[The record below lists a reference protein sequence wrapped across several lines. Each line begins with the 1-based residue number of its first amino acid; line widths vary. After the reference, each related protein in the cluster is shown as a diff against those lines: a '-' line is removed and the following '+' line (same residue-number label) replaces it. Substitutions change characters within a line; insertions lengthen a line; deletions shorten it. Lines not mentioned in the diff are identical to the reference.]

1 MTSFTN
7 MSFVEFGNFLQF
19 REMIMGP
26 QSSTTKDISLKY
38 QEMRF
43 QIGSIIKV
51 SEVPYHFG
59 LVRGFQSLLYVLFLE
74 RRMITLNVMSTFPS
88 MVEKR
93 VLTYFLLANI
103 GMTICGFAGVRTHS
117 SGSSRT

>member
-1 MTSFTN
+1 

-26 QSSTTKDISLKY
+26 QSSTTHMTLKY

-59 LVRGFQSLLYVLFLE
+59 LVRDFQTLLYVLFWIEGCIL
-74 RRMITLNVMSTFPS
+74 V
-88 MVEKR
+88 
-93 VLTYFLLANI
+93 
-103 GMTICGFAGVRTHS
+103 
-117 SGSSRT
+117 